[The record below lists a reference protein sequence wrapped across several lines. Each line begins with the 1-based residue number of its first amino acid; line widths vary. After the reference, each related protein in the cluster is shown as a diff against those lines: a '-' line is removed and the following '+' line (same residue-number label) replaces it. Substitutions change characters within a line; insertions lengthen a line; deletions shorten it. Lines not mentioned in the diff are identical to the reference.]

1 MIFLADFQEKKR
13 FLATERA
20 FIIRFCNFQDW
31 QAGGDY
37 SHSEFQRET
46 LNFVARREKMSV
58 SQICSK
64 RSRYL
69 TMIYEK
75 YALVCL
81 PSLVSYDYIPGEKI
95 GFCLNS
101 IKRVTIIVKQGAVSL
116 KNM

>member
-1 MIFLADFQEKKR
+1 MTQEVKNKILGNPPKVIFLADFQEKKR

-37 SHSEFQRET
+37 SHCEFQREI
-46 LNFVARREKMSV
+46 LSFVARREKMSV

-69 TMIYEK
+69 TMIYVR
-75 YALVCL
+75 YAFGL
-81 PSLVSYDYIPGEKI
+81 PPFSG
-95 GFCLNS
+95 
-101 IKRVTIIVKQGAVSL
+101 
-116 KNM
+116 

>member
-1 MIFLADFQEKKR
+1 MTQDAKNKILGNQSKVIFLADFQEKKR

-20 FIIRFCNFQDW
+20 FITRFCNFKDW

-69 TMIYEK
+69 TMIYVR
-75 YALVCL
+75 YAFGL
-81 PSLVSYDYIPGEKI
+81 PPFSG
-95 GFCLNS
+95 
-101 IKRVTIIVKQGAVSL
+101 
-116 KNM
+116 